1 MTLERKRYLDGREV
15 TFACQLVAM
24 EKGFGILKYV
34 LAQAWHARDLTLPPG
49 TVTYAFYWTARP
61 YNLYWWQ
68 DPDGVTLGYYFNLAD
83 EVRLSPQAFVWHDL
97 VIDVLV
103 QPAAPGEAWQ
113 VHVLDEDELPA
124 ALDQDLQAYVA
135 SARAQVL
142 QHYPDVIREARQ
154 ALERQVRCI

>member
-1 MTLERKRYLDGREV
+1 MTLERKRYLDGREE
-15 TFACQLVAM
+15 TFACQLVTL

-34 LAQAWHARDLTLPPG
+34 LTRAWQVRDLTLPPG

-68 DPDGVTLGYYFNLAD
+68 DQGGATLGYYFNLAD
-83 EVRLSPQAFVWHDL
+83 GVRLSPQAFVWRDL
-97 VIDVLV
+97 VVDVLV
-103 QPAAPGEAWQ
+103 QPATSGEAWQ

-135 SARAQVL
+135 SATAQLL
-142 QHYPDVIREARQ
+142 QDYPNVIREARH
-154 ALERQVRCI
+154 ALERQVRCT